1 MTNTTT
7 QRRALE
13 ALRTELDTVLGAVRD
28 TNPGLTIE
36 VGRCTFSPAGAFTF
50 KLTGTLPGG
59 ETREAA
65 QYHNLAQLLALP
77 TVHRDPKTF
86 AETHRTPGQVLPP
99 IYARFLF
106 RGEEYT
112 ITGATPRGKVLK
124 RRASNDKVYTWKPE
138 ALKHVVL
145 T

>member
-1 MTNTTT
+1 MTTTTT

-13 ALRTELDTVLGAVRD
+13 ALRTELDTALGAVRD
-28 TNPGLTIE
+28 TNPGLSIE

-50 KLTGTLPGG
+50 KLEGTLAGG
-59 ETREAA
+59 ESREARA
-65 QYHNLAQLLALP
+65 YRNLAQLMALP

-99 IYARFLF
+99 LGASFLF
-106 RGEEYT
+106 RGEQYT
-112 ITGATPRGKVLK
+112 ITGATPRGRVIT
-124 RRASNDKVYTWKPE
+124 RRESNGKVYTWKPE